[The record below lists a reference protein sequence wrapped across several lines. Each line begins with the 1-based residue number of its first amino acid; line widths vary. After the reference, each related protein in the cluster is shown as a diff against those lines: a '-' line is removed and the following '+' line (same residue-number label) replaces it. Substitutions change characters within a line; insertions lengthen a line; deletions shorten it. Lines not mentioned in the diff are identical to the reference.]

1 MTAPPL
7 DPPPVVSDP
16 EPAVLQFVGYA
27 GFASRLVAMVVDLLI
42 VSITWIFWGFALTF
56 LSQTSGIN
64 GLLAFVNSFFNWII
78 PYQNLLSILLEI
90 STLLLIAQLYFTFF
104 YGFGGATI
112 GKYLMGL
119 QVVRRNGQPLSLARA
134 ALRTLAYLV
143 STPLI
148 YAGFINILIDD
159 RRRGWHDLL
168 AGTVVVHSWRDYPDG
183 PESFELGE
191 DV

>member
-1 MTAPPL
+1 MMAPPS
-7 DPPPVVSDP
+7 DPPPVVSVP

-27 GFASRLVAMVVDLLI
+27 GFASRLAAMIIDLLI

-64 GLLAFVNSFFNWII
+64 ELLAFVNSFFNWII
-78 PYQNLLSILLEI
+78 PYQNLLSIFFEI
-90 STLLLIAQLYFTFF
+90 SSFLLIAQIYFTFF

-183 PESFELGE
+183 PESLELGK